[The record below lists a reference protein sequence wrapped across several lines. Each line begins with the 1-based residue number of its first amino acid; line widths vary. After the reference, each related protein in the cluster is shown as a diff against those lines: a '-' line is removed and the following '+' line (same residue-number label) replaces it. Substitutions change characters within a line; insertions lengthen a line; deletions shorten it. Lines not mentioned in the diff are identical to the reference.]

1 MKKFEFTLGRMLS
14 YQQTLLDKEKG
25 NLAAMYARRNE
36 LEASRDAYHGRYLEA
51 CAIKTAA
58 VAKGVTALEFACKER
73 DIVVLRDKEKEIS
86 DRLLVQE
93 QKIEKQ
99 RQIVMELSQKVA
111 GYEKLRDKQWD
122 EYQKAQQKA
131 ESEQILEM
139 VSGKL
144 VREGL

>member
-1 MKKFEFTLGRMLS
+1 M
-14 YQQTLLDKEKG
+14 
-25 NLAAMYARRNE
+25 
-36 LEASRDAYHGRYLEA
+36 
-51 CAIKTAA
+51 
-58 VAKGVTALEFACKER
+58 
-73 DIVVLRDKEKEIS
+73 VLRDKEKEIS